1 MKHVPPD
8 FEIDPVAA
16 EQLARLGS
24 GCVLLARDALADP
37 NFNATVVL
45 ICIHDKEGGAYG
57 LVLNRPSHM
66 PLSEI
71 FDGFTDR
78 GERREVY
85 IGGPVQQGE
94 LQILEITDFAHAES
108 NQVAPHVHLGGN
120 WESLDSL
127 LLLDPGTLCLF
138 LGYSGWA
145 PGQLETEIAM
155 GAWDVFRVDVEKLL
169 LNKTKMLTA
178 NVNDISAYL
187 NSIPV

>member
-1 MKHVPPD
+1 MEPFPLD
-8 FEIDPVAA
+8 QEIDPEARK
-16 EQLARLGS
+16 QLGRLGT
-24 GCVLLARDALADP
+24 GCVLLARDELADP

-45 ICIHDKEGGAYG
+45 ICIYDEEGGAYG

-71 FDGFTDR
+71 FDGFTDM
-78 GERREVY
+78 GKRREVF

-94 LQILEITDFAHAES
+94 LQIIEITDFAHQDS
-108 NQVAPHVHLGGN
+108 HQVAPRVHLGGK
-120 WESLDSL
+120 WESLDGVL
-127 LLLDPGTLCLF
+127 MLDPCTLCLY

-145 PGQLETEIAM
+145 PGQLETEIAV

-169 LNKTKMLTA
+169 LNKGKMLSA

-187 NSIPV
+187 DTIRT